1 MNKLTIE
8 ITADGF
14 KETLELYGR
23 KITKRYK
30 RDKSGYEG
38 QNRSWEYEYGISP
51 ELVEALESHDVLEVM
66 DALKAE
72 EEAIKSDVEDINLP
86 GEGTTP

>member
-14 KETLELYGR
+14 KETLELNGR
-23 KITKRYK
+23 TIIKKYK

-38 QNRSWEYEYGISP
+38 EDRAWCLEYGISDRMT
-51 ELVEALESHDVLEVM
+51 EALESGDVLEIM
-66 DALKAE
+66 DALREE
-72 EEAIKSDVEDINLP
+72 EEANE
-86 GEGTTP
+86 